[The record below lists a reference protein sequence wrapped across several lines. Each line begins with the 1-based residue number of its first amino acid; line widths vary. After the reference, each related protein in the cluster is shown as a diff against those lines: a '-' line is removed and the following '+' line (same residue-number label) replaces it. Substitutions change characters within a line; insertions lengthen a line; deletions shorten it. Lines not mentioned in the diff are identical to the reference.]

1 MVGLI
6 SPLMAF
12 ERYVNSKDNQ
22 TVELLFIQADV
33 FERYVNSKDN
43 QTPAVHASPRT
54 MFERYVNSKDNQ
66 TKRHLCRH

>member
-1 MVGLI
+1 
-6 SPLMAF
+6 MALPAAMF

-43 QTPAVHASPRT
+43 QTD
-54 MFERYVNSKDNQ
+54 YL
-66 TKRHLCRH
+66 TKALIG